1 MCIFEIS
8 ISRAFRIY
16 GPFLWYSKIRKIR
29 FQGGV
34 THFLADSKN
43 LKFEFWVLILP
54 LEGKEVMVL
63 AKHTGHH
70 CHFLRVWF
78 ISIYGSP
85 NFSFVALTFGILFE
99 LMKSGYF
106 ESLIE

>member
-1 MCIFEIS
+1 MLRNFEKS
-8 ISRAFRIY
+8 SNMA
-16 GPFLWYSKIRKIR
+16 KIWQKMKKSLVRLATC
-29 FQGGV
+29 